1 MLIIVKRNVRTGA
14 TMLYWRTGP
23 RSNTLPDS
31 RQPST
36 SDAAFPVTRMRT
48 RVLLLLTLALCAF
61 LRFYHLDGYGLW
73 SDEFVTLLIVSSSS
87 FKELVQ
93 TCFDVPQPMPPLY
106 FLANKW
112 IYGFFEPGEIGLRA
126 LSAVGSVL
134 AGFFLF
140 ATGRA
145 LFNAEIGLW
154 GLILFAVNS
163 TQIVYAQNARPY
175 AVCLMLSS
183 ASMFCFLKWKHQPSR
198 AWALGYVIATALL
211 LHTHY
216 IFFPLLLIQ
225 WLYLVV
231 GQGWPAGVRNPMRWK
246 SWLALQ
252 ASIAVLLLPLYP
264 QLWRIV
270 HARHSLNWESKYP
283 AAQDLLVFLD
293 VRLLLWGASAWLG
306 LGVAARVMRKAF
318 AQFPARSAT
327 PNDSRW
333 NPGGLVLLGLWYLV
347 PVGLFLGLAYGNELN
362 LFVERYLILA
372 SMPVFLALPALALA
386 AQPKWV
392 GRCALSI
399 YLLAY
404 VYAVP
409 ATYFAQNGQFS
420 QGVPGGN
427 EWREV
432 LAKLNES
439 NESKVQSSLFL
450 FQSPFIESN
459 QLNFSDNPFL
469 ARYLSAPLH
478 SFYIKAR
485 VQPFVILPVHWWIE
499 NPAHQDFKAN
509 LRSRLL
515 EQQDFS
521 LLATQEFFDYFEPWL
536 KQTGS
541 DGEWHELESFRSTGA
556 LRLKRLRLRSRR
568 APF

>member
-1 MLIIVKRNVRTGA
+1 M
-14 TMLYWRTGP
+14 
-23 RSNTLPDS
+23 
-31 RQPST
+31 
-36 SDAAFPVTRMRT
+36 
-48 RVLLLLTLALCAF
+48 LTLALCAF
-61 LRFYHLDGYGLW
+61 LRFCQLDGYGLW
-73 SDEFVTLLIVSSSS
+73 SDEFVTLLIVSSNS
-87 FKELVQ
+87 FKDLVQ

-112 IYGFFEPGEIGLRA
+112 IYSFFSPGEIGLRF
-126 LSAVGSVL
+126 LSAAGSVL

-154 GLILFAVNS
+154 GLMLFAVNS

-175 AVCLMLSS
+175 ALCLMLSS

-198 AWALGYVIATALL
+198 AWALGYVISTALL

-225 WLYLVV
+225 WLFLIV
-231 GQGWPAGVRNPMRWK
+231 GQGWPAAAARNPVQWR

-270 HARHSLNWESKYP
+270 HARYSLNWESKYP
-283 AAQDLLVFLD
+283 AARDLLVFLD
-293 VRLLLWGASAWLG
+293 VRLLLWGVGAWLG
-306 LGVAARVMRKAF
+306 FGIAARVMRNAF
-318 AQFPARSAT
+318 AVVPVRGAT
-327 PNDSRW
+327 PNDSLW
-333 NPGGLVLLGLWYLV
+333 NPSGLVLLGLWYLV
-347 PVGLFLGLAYGNELN
+347 PVGLFLGLAYGNGLN

-372 SMPVFLALPALALA
+372 SLPVFVALPALALA
-386 AQPKWV
+386 AGPKWV
-392 GRCALSI
+392 GRGALLV

-404 VYAVP
+404 MYSVP
-409 ATYFAQNGQFS
+409 ATYFAQKGQFS

-432 LAKLNES
+432 LGELSK
-439 NESKVQSSLFL
+439 SKVQSSLFL

-478 SFYIKAR
+478 SFYVKGP
-485 VQPFVILPVHWWIE
+485 VQPFVLLPVHWWID
-499 NPAHQDFKAN
+499 NSAHQDFKAE

-515 EQQDFS
+515 VHQDFT

-536 KQTGS
+536 KQTCK
-541 DGEWHELESFRSTGA
+541 DGEWQVLESFRSTGA
-556 LRLKRLRLRSRR
+556 LRLKRLRLGPRR
-568 APF
+568 ASS

>member
-1 MLIIVKRNVRTGA
+1 
-14 TMLYWRTGP
+14 
-23 RSNTLPDS
+23 
-31 RQPST
+31 
-36 SDAAFPVTRMRT
+36 MRT
-48 RVLLLLTLALCAF
+48 RLILLLTLALCAF

-87 FKELVQ
+87 FKELIQ

-112 IYGFFEPGEIGLRA
+112 IYGFFPPGEIGLRA
-126 LSAVGSVL
+126 LSAVGSVV
-134 AGFFLF
+134 AGILLF
-140 ATGRA
+140 ATGRV
-145 LFNAEIGLW
+145 LFNVEIGLW

-198 AWALGYVIATALL
+198 AWALGYVVSTALL

-216 IFFPLLLIQ
+216 IFFPLLLVQ
-225 WLYLVV
+225 WLFLAV
-231 GQGWPAGVRNPMRWK
+231 GQESSVARNPIRWK
-246 SWLALQ
+246 SWLGLQ
-252 ASIAVLLLPLYP
+252 ASIAVLLLPLVP

-283 AAQDLLVFLD
+283 GAKDLLVFLD
-293 VRLLLWGASAWLG
+293 LRLLLWGAGAWLV
-306 LGVAARVMRKAF
+306 LGIAARGMRNVF
-318 AQFPARSAT
+318 ERFPVRSAP

-333 NPGGLVLLGLWYLV
+333 NPSGLVLLGLWYLV
-347 PVGLFLGLAYGNELN
+347 PVGLFLGLAYRNGLN

-372 SMPVFLALPALALA
+372 SLPVFLALPAVALA
-386 AQPKWV
+386 AGPKWV
-392 GRCALSI
+392 GRGALLV

-404 VYAVP
+404 VYGVP
-409 ATYFAQNGQFS
+409 ATYFAQKAQFS

-432 LAKLNES
+432 LGKLNES
-439 NESKVQSSLFL
+439 KIQSPLFL

-459 QLNFSDNPFL
+459 QLNFPDNPFL

-478 SFYIKAR
+478 SFYIR
-485 VQPFVILPVHWWIE
+485 NPVQPLVILPVHWWIE
-499 NPAHQDFKAN
+499 NSAHQDLKAN

-541 DGEWHELESFRSTGA
+541 DGEWLVLESFRSSGA
-556 LRLKRLRLRSRR
+556 LRLKRLRLRPPWASS
-568 APF
+568 

>member
-1 MLIIVKRNVRTGA
+1 M
-14 TMLYWRTGP
+14 
-23 RSNTLPDS
+23 
-31 RQPST
+31 
-36 SDAAFPVTRMRT
+36 
-48 RVLLLLTLALCAF
+48 LLLLTLALCAF

-87 FKELVQ
+87 FQELVQ

-112 IYGFFEPGEIGLRA
+112 IYGFFAPGEIGLRA
-126 LSAVGSVL
+126 LSTVGSVL

-154 GLILFAVNS
+154 GLMLFAVNS

-183 ASMFCFLKWKHQPSR
+183 ASMFCFLKWKRQPSR

-231 GQGWPAGVRNPMRWK
+231 GQGGSADAKNPVRWK

-252 ASIAVLLLPLYP
+252 AGIAVLLLPLYP
-264 QLWRIV
+264 QLWSIV

-283 AAQDLLVFLD
+283 AVRDVLVFLD
-293 VRLLLWGASAWLG
+293 VRLLLWGAGVWLV
-306 LGVAARVMRKAF
+306 LGIAAKVLRNVF
-318 AQFPARSAT
+318 ALFPVRSAT

-333 NPGGLVLLGLWYLV
+333 IPGFLLLGLWYLV
-347 PVGLFLGLAYGNELN
+347 PVGLFLGLAYGNGLN

-372 SMPVFLALPALALA
+372 SLPVFLALPALALVA
-386 AQPKWV
+386 GPKWV
-392 GRCALSI
+392 GRGALSV

-404 VYAVP
+404 VCSVP
-409 ATYFAQNGQFS
+409 ATYFAQKGQFS

-432 LAKLNES
+432 LGELT
-439 NESKVQSSLFL
+439 ESKVQSSLFL

-459 QLNFSDNPFL
+459 RLNFSDNPFL
-469 ARYLSAPLH
+469 ARYLSAPLD
-478 SFYIKAR
+478 SFYIKAP

-499 NPAHQDFKAN
+499 NPAHQDFKAK

-515 EQQDFS
+515 VQRDFT

-536 KQTGS
+536 KQTAN
-541 DGEWHELESFRSTGA
+541 DHEWRVLESFRSTGA
-556 LRLKRLRLRSRR
+556 LRLKRLRLSPRR
-568 APF
+568 ASA

>member
-1 MLIIVKRNVRTGA
+1 MLL
-14 TMLYWRTGP
+14 M
-23 RSNTLPDS
+23 
-31 RQPST
+31 
-36 SDAAFPVTRMRT
+36 
-48 RVLLLLTLALCAF
+48 LTLALCAF
-61 LRFYHLDGYGLW
+61 LRFYQLDGYGLW

-112 IYGFFEPGEIGLRA
+112 IYGFFAPGEIGLRL

-140 ATGRA
+140 ATGRT

-154 GLILFAVNS
+154 GLMLFAVNS

-183 ASMFCFLKWKHQPSR
+183 ASMFCFLKWNRQPSR
-198 AWALGYVIATALL
+198 AWALGYVISTALL

-225 WLYLVV
+225 CLFLLV
-231 GQGWPAGVRNPMRWK
+231 GQGWPTAAARNPVQWR
-246 SWLALQ
+246 SWLVLQ

-270 HARHSLNWESKYP
+270 HARYSLNWESKYP
-283 AAQDLLVFLD
+283 AVRDLLVFLD
-293 VRLLLWGASAWLG
+293 VRLLLWGVGAWLG
-306 LGVAARVMRKAF
+306 LGIAARVMRNAF
-318 AQFPARSAT
+318 AVVPVRGAT

-333 NPGGLVLLGLWYLV
+333 NPSGLVLLGLWYLV
-347 PVGLFLGLAYGNELN
+347 PVGLFLGLAYGNGLN

-372 SMPVFLALPALALA
+372 SLPVFLALPALALTA
-386 AQPKWV
+386 GPKWV
-392 GRCALSI
+392 GRGALSV
-399 YLLAY
+399 YLLVY
-404 VYAVP
+404 VYSVP
-409 ATYFAQNGQFS
+409 ATYLEQKGQFS

-432 LAKLNES
+432 LRELSEP
-439 NESKVQSSLFL
+439 KVQSSLFL

-459 QLNFSDNPFL
+459 QLNFSDNLFL
-469 ARYLSAPLH
+469 VRYLSTPLH
-478 SFYIKAR
+478 SFYLKDP
-485 VQPFVILPVHWWIE
+485 VQPFVLLPVHWWIE
-499 NPAHQDFKAN
+499 NPAYQHFKME

-515 EQQDFS
+515 VHQDFT

-536 KQTGS
+536 KQTCK
-541 DGEWHELESFRSTGA
+541 DGEWQVQESFRSTGA
-556 LRLKRLRLRSRR
+556 LRLKRLRLIPRR
-568 APF
+568 ASS